1 MNNDDSK
8 SRFLHYKEGPLTG
21 IVIAVL
27 SLFMQWLNWYA
38 FEKLGY
44 SWGYTLVTPL
54 VLCIMYHFVALD
66 AGRDGNFSRRFL
78 ALFAVVVPLVTGIVL
93 TVVMLIASPD
103 ISNFDPETAYSG
115 SVQERIATY
124 SGRFVFTSVYL
135 GIFALLDIPVLRYL
149 DKKKSE

>member
-1 MNNDDSK
+1 MSSDDSK

-21 IVIAVL
+21 MVIAVL
-27 SLFMQWLNWYA
+27 SLFSQWLNWYA

-44 SWGYTLVTPL
+44 SWIFTLFTPL
-54 VLCIMYHFVALD
+54 ILCIAYHLVALD

-93 TVVMLIASPD
+93 TVIMLIASPD

-115 SVQERIATY
+115 TVQERIATY
-124 SGRFVFTSVYL
+124 SGRFVLTSAYL
-135 GIFALLDIPVLRYL
+135 GVFALIDMPVLKWL
-149 DKKKSE
+149 DGRK